1 MLRNREVTTLLQ
13 DNQILLEI
21 FCCYDVSKALPF
33 SFFMGM
39 APAVDWM
46 GTFGNAFD
54 MFITEFCIPNKSVTL
69 IKEKMLL
76 IYV

>member
-1 MLRNREVTTLLQ
+1 
-13 DNQILLEI
+13 
-21 FCCYDVSKALPF
+21 
-33 SFFMGM
+33 MGM

-76 IYV
+76 IYVLAEEITTSHCQFEIQIVHSEAQNFRLPVPNTSLS